1 MIIKEATFVASNA
14 KLEQLPATVLPE
26 FAFVGRSNVGKSSLI
41 NMLCVRN
48 GLAKTSSK
56 PGKTITINHFIIN
69 NAWYLVDLPGYGYAK
84 RSKDARAQWRILMDA
99 YLMKRGNLMSTFIL
113 VDSRIEPQKAD
124 LELMEWMGERGLP
137 FVIVFTKSDKLG
149 TTKRDQAVAEYK
161 KQLLQKWEELPP
173 YIVSSSELKLGREEL
188 LNYIEAAIPHFKSP
202 LTQ

>member
-99 YLMKRGNLMSTFIL
+99 YLMKRSNLMSTFIL

-149 TTKRDQAVAEYK
+149 TTKRDQAGAENK